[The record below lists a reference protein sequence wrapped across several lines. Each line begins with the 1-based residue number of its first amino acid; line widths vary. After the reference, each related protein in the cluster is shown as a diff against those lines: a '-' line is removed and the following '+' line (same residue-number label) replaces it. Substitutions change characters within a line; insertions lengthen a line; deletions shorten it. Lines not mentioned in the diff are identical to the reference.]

1 MLDEDEQRPTELVK
15 IRPHEVS
22 LVRRPANRR
31 RFLAFKDE
39 ETGGRMMA
47 NDEVVKQAKA
57 MGLDLEALA
66 EADEAELDALAKQ
79 LEGEAPRRGW
89 LSRLLGRDEA
99 EKTEAKTE
107 AKAEAYITKAE
118 LEARLEAERA
128 ATRKAV
134 QAEAQVATARKALEA
149 AVVEGR
155 IVPAAAERLLP
166 VVERL
171 AAMDPLTR
179 KAEDGA
185 EEEIDAVQA
194 LLDALALQGVVAK
207 GFFTEVALTGA
218 GADDNPW
225 AETNYVRNRV
235 GGDKD
240 E

>member
-1 MLDEDEQRPTELVK
+1 
-15 IRPHEVS
+15 
-22 LVRRPANRR
+22 
-31 RFLAFKDE
+31 
-39 ETGGRMMA
+39 MA
-47 NDEVVKQAKA
+47 NDDMVKRAKA
-57 MGLDLEALA
+57 LGIDLEALA
-66 EADEAELDALAKQ
+66 QADETE
-79 LEGEAPRRGW
+79 LEGLAEELEAPRRGL
-89 LSRLLGRDEA
+89 LSRLLGRGD
-99 EKTEAKTE
+99 T
-107 AKAEAYITKAE
+107 AKAEEEKRESYITQQE
-118 LEARLEAERA
+118 LEERLEAERA

-134 QAEAQVATARKALEA
+134 QAEAQIATARKALEA
-149 AVVEGR
+149 AVIEGR

-179 KAEDGA
+179 KTEDGA

>member
-39 ETGGRMMA
+39 ETGGRAMA

-57 MGLDLEALA
+57 VGLDLEALA

-99 EKTEAKTE
+99 EKTEA
-107 AKAEAYITKAE
+107 YITEAE

>member
-1 MLDEDEQRPTELVK
+1 
-15 IRPHEVS
+15 
-22 LVRRPANRR
+22 
-31 RFLAFKDE
+31 
-39 ETGGRMMA
+39 MMA

-57 MGLDLEALA
+57 VGLDLEALA

-99 EKTEAKTE
+99 EKTEAK
-107 AKAEAYITKAE
+107 AEAEDATYITKAE

-171 AAMDPLTR
+171 AAMDAR

>member
-39 ETGGRMMA
+39 ETGGRTMA

-57 MGLDLEALA
+57 VGLDLEALA

-99 EKTEAKTE
+99 EKTEAKVEDAT
-107 AKAEAYITKAE
+107 YITKAE

-171 AAMDPLTR
+171 AAMDAR

>member
-39 ETGGRMMA
+39 ETGGRAMA

-57 MGLDLEALA
+57 VGLDLEALA

-99 EKTEAKTE
+99 EKTEKPE
-107 AKAEAYITKAE
+107 AEDAAYITKAE

-171 AAMDPLTR
+171 AAMDAR

>member
-1 MLDEDEQRPTELVK
+1 MLREDEQRPTELVK

-57 MGLDLEALA
+57 VGLDLEALA

-99 EKTEAKTE
+99 EKTEA
-107 AKAEAYITKAE
+107 YITEAE

-179 KAEDGA
+179 KTEDGA

>member
-1 MLDEDEQRPTELVK
+1 MLDSDEQRPTELVK

-39 ETGGRMMA
+39 ETGGRAMA

-57 MGLDLEALA
+57 VGLDLEALA

-99 EKTEAKTE
+99 EKTEKPE
-107 AKAEAYITKAE
+107 AEDAAYITKAE

-179 KAEDGA
+179 KTEDGA

>member
-39 ETGGRMMA
+39 ETGGRAMA

-57 MGLDLEALA
+57 VGLDLEALA

-99 EKTEAKTE
+99 EDA
-107 AKAEAYITKAE
+107 AYITKAE
-118 LEARLEAERA
+118 LEAQLEAERA

>member
-1 MLDEDEQRPTELVK
+1 
-15 IRPHEVS
+15 
-22 LVRRPANRR
+22 
-31 RFLAFKDE
+31 
-39 ETGGRMMA
+39 MA
-47 NDEVVKQAKA
+47 NDDMVKRAKA
-57 MGLDLEALA
+57 LGIDLEALA
-66 EADEAELDALAKQ
+66 QADETELEGLAEE

-99 EKTEAKTE
+99 EKTEAKAE
-107 AKAEAYITKAE
+107 AKDAAYITKAE

-171 AAMDPLTR
+171 AAMDPLTC
-179 KAEDGA
+179 KTEDGA

-207 GFFTEVALTGA
+207 GFFAEVALTGA